1 MIAILIMLS
10 GFAGAILVAKWV
22 VKYKIDKGIEGW

>member
-10 GFAGAILVAKWV
+10 GFSAAILVAQWV
-22 VKYKIDKGIEGW
+22 VKYKIDKGVEGW